1 MHLITT
7 LCLIFIYTN
16 VVSAGKIKYMDSND
30 NPAVNIDNENPT
42 PIVGVLT
49 QEVSQLIL
57 RKYPNNNY
65 TSYIAASYVKYVE
78 GAGLVKN
85 VNTYATKIFYPKSM
99 GKKQLLLKHKN
110 LKLNM
115 KTFCSVL
122 LPGGATYFNQSHG
135 YADAGRYIYEIA
147 KEINDN
153 GTYFPVWGTCLGFEL
168 LVYLSANSSEP
179 RTYCSSSSQA
189 LPLEFKEDFKNSR
202 MFRNASDNVIDIL
215 KNYVVTANFHLY
227 CFTEETF
234 ANMKLNN
241 IWDVMSLNHD
251 WDGIEFISTIEHKK
265 YPFYGTQFHPEKNIY
280 EFIANRNITHTSK
293 AIQASQYFADFL
305 VNEARR
311 NRQQFNNETEEVQH
325 LIYNYAP
332 VYTALK
338 GSSFE
343 QQYLFEAER
352 SSAFNVMKNNNLT
365 ILLSLLSGWII
376 YKLSL

>member
-1 MHLITT
+1 MVNKQFVLIVT
-7 LCLIFIYTN
+7 LCLVFVYTN
-16 VVSAGKIKYMDSND
+16 VVSGGKIKYMDSNE
-30 NPAVNIDNENPT
+30 NPLVNTDNENPT

-57 RKYPNNNY
+57 RKYPNNSY

-78 GAGLVKN
+78 GAGGRVVPIWIGQSRDYYKDILS
-85 VNTYATKIFYPKSM
+85 KIN
-99 GKKQLLLKHKN
+99 G
-110 LKLNM
+110 
-115 KTFCSVL
+115 VL

-135 YADAGRYIYEIA
+135 YADAGHHIYEIA
-147 KEINDN
+147 QEINDN

-168 LVYLSANSSEP
+168 LVYLSANSTEP
-179 RTYCSSSSQA
+179 RTYCSSSAQA
-189 LPLEFKEDFKNSR
+189 LPLEFKENFQKSR
-202 MFRNASDNVIDIL
+202 LFRNASENVIDIL
-215 KNYVVTANFHLY
+215 KNYAVTANFHLY

-234 ANMKLNN
+234 ANMKLNEM
-241 IWDVMSLNHD
+241 WDVMSLNHD

-280 EFIANRNITHTSK
+280 EFIPNRNITHTSR
-293 AIQASQYFADFL
+293 AIKASQYFADFL

-311 NRQQFNNETEEVQH
+311 NRQQFNNESEEVQN

-343 QQYLFEAER
+343 QQYLFELER
-352 SSAFNVMKNNNLT
+352 SSANHLMNMNIFT
-365 ILLSLLSGWII
+365 ILLSIFSGLGI
-376 YKLSL
+376 YKFWL